1 MVKMRSDAFRRW
13 VLPAVLLALLLWMLD
28 SSVDAAQTTAEE
40 MFQRAEARAAALADA
55 SPSLDA
61 IRSAAR
67 AYEVVVMTYPKSG
80 YADNA
85 LWEAAVLMSRA
96 FDQSGDAQDRQ
107 KAVKLLQWLSREYPA
122 SPLVRQADAR
132 AIALQASPA
141 PAPGS
146 IASNAPATSTPAASS
161 APAPGSSDARPLL
174 RSVTRSE
181 LPRGDRITIELTQE
195 VPYTHGRVADPDR
208 LFFDFTSAAA
218 ASSLAEQLRS
228 IATPLVKSVRV
239 GRPAAG
245 VTRVVLDLDGRPK
258 FSAFPLYGPFRV
270 VVDVEST
277 AAAAPPTTAPTTHIP
292 ANPGTP
298 PGAGGPPAAAVVTRP
313 SVTEGTANT
322 TAPPPAPTVSTPQPG
337 AAPPPT
343 APPPPVGT
351 PVSNPPAPVRD
362 ANRAGPAPTA
372 PASLGRGEYSIA
384 RQLGLGI
391 SRVVID
397 AGHGGHDPGAQANGV
412 TEADLVLDIALRL
425 ERLLQQQP
433 GVEVVLTRRSDEFV
447 ALEERTA
454 IANREGADLF
464 LSIHA
469 NASRTSSVRGI
480 ETYFLNFATT
490 QDAEAVAARENA
502 TSLKTM
508 GTLPAL
514 LNAIALNNKLDESRE
529 LATILQTNM
538 VRRLS
543 SQNKNVRDLGVKQ
556 APFVVLIGAQM
567 PSVLSEISFLS
578 NRNEASLLKQS
589 AYRQHIAQALCD
601 AIVKYQ
607 TSLKKIT
614 SQRR

>member
-1 MVKMRSDAFRRW
+1 MESGTMRVGALTGALAAAVW
-13 VLPAVLLALLLWMLD
+13 LVNVPAAA
-28 SSVDAAQTTAEE
+28 SSQTSAEE
-40 MFQRAEARAAALADA
+40 MFQRAQQRASSLADA
-55 SPSLDA
+55 SPSVDA
-61 IRSAAR
+61 IRAAAR
-67 AYEVVVMTYPKSG
+67 AYENIVMTYPKSG
-80 YADNA
+80 YADNS
-85 LWEAAVLMSRA
+85 LWEAATLLGRA
-96 FDQSGDAQDRQ
+96 FEKSGDVKDRQ
-107 KAVKLLQWLSREYPA
+107 KAIKLLEWLSREYPN

-132 AIALQASPA
+132 AEELAKPAAPPPA
-141 PAPGS
+141 PAS
-146 IASNAPATSTPAASS
+146 APATPAAGAEAS
-161 APAPGSSDARPLL
+161 ATPPPGDVRAQVRVIS
-174 RSVTRSE
+174 RSE
-181 LPRGDRITIELTQE
+181 LPRGDRITIELSQE
-195 VPYTHGRVADPDR
+195 VPYTHGRVPDPDR
-208 LFFDFTSAAA
+208 LFFDFTNASAAQA
-218 ASSLAEQLRS
+218 LADQLRS

-239 GRPAAG
+239 GRPSAG
-245 VTRVVLDLDGRPK
+245 VTRVVLDLEGRPK

-277 AAAAPPTTAPTTHIP
+277 ATPPPAGGSTPSSSTGGAPAASVVNRPVVNDAPLVTATPPSSTAPP
-292 ANPGTP
+292 
-298 PGAGGPPAAAVVTRP
+298 PPAPPLP
-313 SVTEGTANT
+313 SAT
-322 TAPPPAPTVSTPQPG
+322 TAPPPVTTS
-337 AAPPPT
+337 
-343 APPPPVGT
+343 
-351 PVSNPPAPVRD
+351 VSNPAPPAREPV
-362 ANRAGPAPTA
+362 RAGPAPAA
-372 PASLGRGEYSIA
+372 PAILGRGEYSMA

-391 SRVVID
+391 SRIVID

-412 TEADLVLDIALRL
+412 SEADLVLDIALRL

-447 ALEERTA
+447 PLEERTA
-454 IANREGADLF
+454 IANREGADMF

-469 NASRTSSVRGI
+469 NSSRTASARGI

-529 LATILQTNM
+529 LAAILQTSM
-538 VRRLS
+538 VRRLTA
-543 SQNKNVRDLGVKQ
+543 QNKNVRDLGVKQ

-607 TSLKKIT
+607 GSLKKIT
-614 SQRR
+614 TSQRR